1 MTGALIPDEGI
12 LNETLLPVTIVGT
25 EPEVAGLGNDPKVP
39 GRLVP
44 EETPTGKAPEELPL
58 DEAELLF
65 PPEEDALPDE
75 LVPGGATDGKGG
87 LDIVR
92 NLTL

>member
-1 MTGALIPDEGI
+1 MGKD
-12 LNETLLPVTIVGT
+12 
-25 EPEVAGLGNDPKVP
+25 PEVA

-44 EETPTGKAPEELPL
+44 EETPTGKAAEELPL

-75 LVPGGATDGKGG
+75 LVPGGAPDGKGG